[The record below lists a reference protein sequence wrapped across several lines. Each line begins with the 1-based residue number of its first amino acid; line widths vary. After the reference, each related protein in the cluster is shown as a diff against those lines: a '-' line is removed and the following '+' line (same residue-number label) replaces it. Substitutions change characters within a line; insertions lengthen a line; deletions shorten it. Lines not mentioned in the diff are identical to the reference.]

1 MKKFQILNKDGIA
14 ISMSALDAEA
24 AEFWGK
30 KVDDKR
36 YANPYPEIEVPEVAS
51 MEEYMKAVTEN
62 ARHNSANWFDI
73 IGWNIANQGHYTT
86 GWNNVIHTMMVERL
100 GEAILGSDYSIP
112 DFVDSDNNGNLH
124 LPDNIEVYI
133 NCVFNYYRPFVN
145 LIRYWE
151 KKGYKPV
158 SLD

>member
-36 YANPYPEIEVPEVAS
+36 YANPYPEIEVPDVTT
-51 MEEYMKAVTEN
+51 MEEYMDIVVEN
-62 ARHNSANWFDI
+62 ARHYSANWFDI

-86 GWNNVIHTMMVERL
+86 GWNNVIHTMMSERI
-100 GEAILGSDYSIP
+100 GEAVFGDHFVLPNYVKDKDGKEHMPCDTEIRIKCVLDYYKP
-112 DFVDSDNNGNLH
+112 FVD
-124 LPDNIEVYI
+124 
-133 NCVFNYYRPFVN
+133 
-145 LIRYWE
+145 LIKYWE